1 MIPLCDCEG
10 WLPVS
15 VRLRDFL
22 VPALVILAATV
33 LLAVIAH
40 RWVFWHAGAG
50 TQKTNDAYVHANI
63 VPLSTRISDTLRE
76 LNVNDYQTVQAG
88 QLIARLD
95 DTDYR
100 AQLQQ
105 AESNLDAARAALN
118 DNQVQ
123 KQVQR
128 ANIATAEHQVQ
139 EALDADSAA
148 AANVTSAEADVIQAD
163 EERTRQEALYAEN
176 ATTRQTLEKT
186 VANSRRAHAT
196 LDVTVSDERKAA
208 AAVQQARAT
217 LLGNQRSLQLLNSKD
232 EDFRADIRQRQA
244 AVANAQVQLNY
255 TSVYAPRGGRVGQRK
270 VFPGQ
275 LVSPGVEII
284 SLVEGDSWIEANYQE
299 TQLADMRVGDA
310 TDIHIDAMPSASFR
324 GHVVDIAPASGAAGA
339 LIPPDNA
346 TGNFTKVVQRLPV
359 KIAIDSGN
367 VPASQ
372 LQPGLSAEV
381 YVHASGARR

>member
-1 MIPLCDCEG
+1 M
-10 WLPVS
+10 S
-15 VRLRDFL
+15 ARLRALL
-22 VPALVILAATV
+22 VPALVILSAAV
-33 LLAVIAH
+33 LLAVIAQ

-105 AESNLDAARAALN
+105 AESALDAARAALN

-139 EALDADSAA
+139 EAVEADNAT
-148 AANVTSAEADVIQAD
+148 AANVTSAKADVVQAD

-186 VANSRRAHAT
+186 VANNRRAHAM
-196 LDVTVSDERKAA
+196 LDVAMSDERKAA
-208 AAVQQARAT
+208 AAVQQTRAT
-217 LLGNQRSLQLLNSKD
+217 LLSNQRSLQLLNSKD

-244 AVANAQVQLNY
+244 TVANAQVQLNY
-255 TSVYAPRGGRVGQRK
+255 TSVYAPMGGRVGQRK

-324 GHVVDIAPASGAAGA
+324 GHVVEIAPASGAAGA

-359 KIAIDSGN
+359 KISIDSGN

-381 YVHASGARR
+381 YVYASGTRR